1 MLKTKTNSRKAK
13 PVSSI
18 WHFRASEFIRDTGPR
33 NLWLVFGFLI
43 LGMTIT
49 ALASLYLKS
58 EAERAAEREF
68 DFISS
73 EIQLNIADRLAAS
86 AQVLYSGAALFDSS
100 ESVTREGWRT
110 FISQLRIEEQLPGT
124 QGVGFALLIPPD
136 QLEQHIQQIRDEG
149 FLEYAVRPEGD
160 RETYSSIIY
169 LEPFSGRNLRAFGYD
184 MFSEP
189 VRRAAMEQARDENS
203 AVLSGKV
210 VLVQETNEDVQAG
223 TLMYVPIY
231 RKGLPIETVEQRR
244 AAIIGWV
251 YSPYR
256 MTDLMRGTLR
266 NWEAQQGSEH
276 YHLQVYDGDVISAD
290 TLLFDSRS
298 EADIALAAS
307 TPEFSR
313 LTPVD
318 FEGHHWTLRFSQMGG
333 LSTLADYDSFWFML
347 SGGTSFTIIL
357 AGLALSVLRTQV
369 NAQRIAKELTIELK
383 ESEEKYS
390 IIFNNEVYAICIF
403 NLETLEL
410 LDVNKAYE
418 HVYGYSREELL
429 SGMTIHDITAE
440 HQASSEATVKAV
452 NEGTTFIPLRYHR
465 KKDGTVF
472 PVEIVGGPYV
482 WRNRKVMFTLA
493 HDITDRK
500 QDEQELRKLGRAI
513 EQSPA
518 SVVITDTDGNIEY
531 VNPKFTEI
539 TGYTLAEVAGN
550 NPRLLKS
557 GFTTEQEYRNLWDA
571 ITSGIQWQGEFQNR
585 RKSGE
590 LYWEKATIA
599 PVWNDNGQIT
609 NFLAIKE
616 DITQRKQ
623 VEEALHQSENRYR
636 SLAENTQD
644 VIGRFDRTYHHLFA
658 NQAAAK
664 VSGIP
669 AKTFIGKTHRELGF
683 PVEQCIVW
691 EKAIE
696 QVFTK
701 HKPVH
706 EYFDFA
712 GPAGIINFDWWL
724 YPEFDSEG
732 NVVSVL
738 SNVHDITERK
748 QAEELVRAS
757 EQKHRRLFESMT
769 QGVVYYDAEARI
781 ISANP
786 AAERILG
793 FNADQ
798 LQGKT
803 YQNPGWK
810 IYNED
815 ETSIG
820 AEEHPVSIAFRTG
833 RKVDGF
839 TIKMLNPRKQET
851 LWLSVTAIPLFRDGE
866 ERPYQV
872 YSTFED
878 ITSRKLAEEELRTAH
893 LFLNSV
899 IEQSPASLWI
909 SDEHGTLIRMNQAC
923 RDVLHVRDEEVVGK
937 YNILNDNQIKAQ
949 GYMPQVRDVFEKGE
963 TARFL
968 MTYNTAEINDLSLKQ
983 TARVVLDVNI
993 SAIRNSHGKVTNAI
1007 IQHINI
1013 TQLDSM
1019 EKELRQSE
1027 ERYRLLA
1034 TTIPEPI
1041 FMHQEGRVTF
1051 VNNAAL
1057 KLFGAVKAEDLIGTP
1072 IMDRVHPEYRQI
1084 VKERVGG
1091 SADKPEALAT
1101 IEEIFLRLDGSPVNV
1116 EVAANRLIMNG
1127 KATMQVV
1134 AHDVTQRKMMETAL
1148 RASEQKYRLL
1158 FDTMNEG
1165 IALNEIVY
1173 DENGEMIDYRIIE
1186 VNEAFYTTADYQG
1199 SVIGALATKLYGMSL
1214 ETIQAFWHEHKDR
1227 KTVQLT
1233 EFSSPLKGRHF
1244 IVSTSPFIHDRF
1256 VTSFFDITERKT
1268 SEEKVNELNRDFVA
1282 FLENTTDFI
1291 YFKDSNSRIR
1301 FCSQPLADIT
1311 GHASW
1316 RDMIGKH
1323 DLEIFPQ
1330 DVAEIY
1336 YEEEFP
1342 IFSEGLPLLN
1352 KVDPYYDASGKLG
1365 WVNTNKW
1372 PLLDMEG
1379 RVAGV
1384 FGISRDV
1391 TERKKLE
1398 DALLDSELK
1407 LIKAQEAM
1415 HLGNWELNLITNTLT
1430 WSDEIYRLF
1439 EIDRTRFAPSYEGF
1453 LNAIHP
1459 DDRALVNDKY
1469 QYSLK
1474 TREPYHVDH
1483 RLLMPDGRVKWVHEA
1498 CDTDF
1503 DAQGI
1508 PLISR
1513 GTIQDITERKQMEI
1527 DLQAQRDFATQIVN
1541 VMGQGLTV
1549 TDADGRFEFVNPA
1562 YAQLFGYVPADL
1574 IGRRPSDISLPEEEA
1589 VLSEQ
1594 RKQRKK
1600 GQVSTYESR
1609 LIRTDGSI
1617 AHVLI
1622 TGAPREIDG
1631 KYAGA
1636 IAVITD
1642 LTEQKQAENRLRESE
1657 EKYRTVA
1664 NFTYAWEAWRAPD
1677 GTYLYNSPSCEQ
1689 ISGHS
1694 AAEFNTNPDLMLEIT
1709 HPDDQPILIEHQR
1722 AAGGELKDQDLE
1734 IDFRIITPG
1743 GETRWIAHS
1752 CTTVYSEDKHWLG
1765 RRESNLDITD
1775 RKLKEELLFESE
1787 NRYRRL
1793 FETAKDGILI
1803 VDAESG
1809 LIKDVNPFLIE
1820 LLGYSRDQFID
1831 KELWELG
1838 FFRDIVA
1845 NQDNFL
1851 ELQQKQYIRYENL
1864 PLETFD
1870 GRKVNVEFISNVYLV
1885 DNQKVI
1891 QCNIRDI
1898 TARRKAEEKIRLLN
1912 AELEA
1917 LAGTDG
1923 LTGINNHRS
1932 LLKLS
1937 EREFEVAMRYQ
1948 PPLSMMFFDID
1959 HFKQINDTFGHAIG
1973 DEALKLTVET
1983 VCAKLRSADLIGR
1996 YGGDEFVILLP
2007 QTSALD
2013 ALPLAERIHAGIAD
2027 MRLDTNKGPL
2037 TLTISIGIAQ
2047 SIHGTSEHDT
2057 VESLLLR
2064 ADQALY
2070 AAKQAGRNRTVIFDD
2085 RLS

>member
-1 MLKTKTNSRKAK
+1 MIEAKSKSRTTQ
-13 PVSSI
+13 PVLSS
-18 WHFRASEFIRDTGPR
+18 WHFRVSEFIRGTGPR
-33 NLWLVFGFLI
+33 NLWLVFGLLI

-58 EAERAAEREF
+58 EVERAAEREF

-73 EIQLNIADRLAAS
+73 EIQHNIADRLAAS

-100 ESVTREGWRT
+100 ESVTREGWRI
-110 FISQLRIEEQLPGT
+110 FIEQLHIEEQLPGT
-124 QGVGFALLIPPD
+124 QGVGFAIVIPPEELD
-136 QLEQHIQQIRDEG
+136 QHIRQIRDQE
-149 FLEYAVRPEGD
+149 FPQYTVHPVGD
-160 RETYSSIIY
+160 REVYSSIIY
-169 LEPFSGRNLRAFGYD
+169 LEPFSDRNLRAFGYD

-189 VRRAAMEQARDENS
+189 VRRAAMEQARDENT
-203 AVLSGKV
+203 AVLSGRV
-210 VLVQETNEDVQAG
+210 FLVQETSEDVQAG
-223 TLMYVPIY
+223 TLMYVPVY
-231 RKGLPIETVEQRR
+231 RQGMPIETVEQRR

-251 YSPYR
+251 FSPYR

-276 YHLQVYDGDVISAD
+276 YHVQVYDGDVISSD

-298 EADIALAAS
+298 EADKALAAS
-307 TPEFSR
+307 TPEFSK

-318 FEGHHWTLRFSQMGG
+318 FKGHRWTLRFSQMGG
-333 LSTLADYDSFWFML
+333 LSTLTDYDSFWFML
-347 SGGTSFTIIL
+347 SGGTSFTIFL
-357 AGLALSVLRTQV
+357 AGLVLSLLRTQV
-369 NAQRIAKELTIELK
+369 NARQIAQELTVELK

-403 NLETLEL
+403 DLETLQL

-418 HVYGYSREELL
+418 QVYGYSREELL

-440 HQASSEATVKAV
+440 HQASDEAMVKAV
-452 NEGTTFIPLRYHR
+452 NAGTTFIPLGYHR
-465 KKDGTVF
+465 RKDGGIF

-500 QDEQELRKLGRAI
+500 KDEQEIRKLGRAI

-518 SVVITDTDGNIEY
+518 SVVITGVDGSIEY

-539 TGYTLAEVAGN
+539 TGYTLAEAAGGT
-550 NPRLLKS
+550 PRILKS
-557 GFTTEQEYRNLWDA
+557 GHTTEQEYKLLWDT
-571 ITSGIQWQGEFQNR
+571 ITSGHQWQGEFQNR
-585 RKSGE
+585 RKNGE

-599 PVWNDNGQIT
+599 PVWNDLGQIT

-616 DITQRKQ
+616 DITR
-623 VEEALHQSENRYR
+623 
-636 SLAENTQD
+636 
-644 VIGRFDRTYHHLFA
+644 
-658 NQAAAK
+658 
-664 VSGIP
+664 
-669 AKTFIGKTHRELGF
+669 
-683 PVEQCIVW
+683 
-691 EKAIE
+691 
-696 QVFTK
+696 
-701 HKPVH
+701 
-706 EYFDFA
+706 
-712 GPAGIINFDWWL
+712 
-724 YPEFDSEG
+724 
-732 NVVSVL
+732 
-738 SNVHDITERK
+738 RK
-748 QAEELVRAS
+748 QAEEKLLAS
-757 EQKHRRLFESMT
+757 EEKHRRLFETMA
-769 QGVVYYDAEARI
+769 QGVVYYNTEGKI
-781 ISANP
+781 ISANS

-793 FNADQ
+793 VSVDQ
-798 LQGKT
+798 LLGET
-803 YQNPGWK
+803 YQNPDWK
-810 IYNED
+810 IYKENGSSLPKE
-815 ETSIG
+815 S
-820 AEEHPVSIAFRTG
+820 HPISIAFHTG
-833 RKVDGF
+833 QRVDDF
-839 TIKMLNPRKQET
+839 TIKLINPKKQEI
-851 LWLSVTAIPLFRDGE
+851 LWLQVTAIPLFREGKE
-866 ERPYQV
+866 MPYQV

-878 ITSRKLAEEELRTAH
+878 ITRRKQAEEELKAAR
-893 LFLNSV
+893 LFLNNI
-899 IEQSPASLWI
+899 IEHSPNSLWI
-909 SDEHGTLIRMNQAC
+909 SDEHGILIRINQAC
-923 RDVLHVRDEEVVGK
+923 RDVLQFRDEEVIGK
-937 YNILNDNQIKAQ
+937 YNILHDNQIKAQ
-949 GYMPQVRDVFEKGE
+949 GYMSQVQNVFEKGE

-968 MTYNTAEINDLSLKQ
+968 MVYNTADIKGLSLEN
-983 TARVVLDVNI
+983 TVRVVLDVNI
-993 SAIRNSHGKVTNAI
+993 SAIRDSHGKITNAI

-1013 TQLDSM
+1013 TQLDNM

-1041 FMHQEGRVTF
+1041 ILHQDARIIF
-1051 VNNAAL
+1051 VNDAAL
-1057 KLFGAVKAEDLIGTP
+1057 KLFGAERPEDLIGTP
-1072 IMDRVHPEYRQI
+1072 VLDRVHPDYRQI
-1084 VKERVGG
+1084 VLDRI
-1091 SADKPEALAT
+1091 SQADDQASIIPM
-1101 IEEIFLRLDGSPVNV
+1101 IEEKLIRLDGSHINV
-1116 EVAANRLIMNG
+1116 EVAANKLIVNG
-1127 KATMQVV
+1127 RPTIQVV
-1134 AHDVTQRKMMETAL
+1134 AHDITQRKMMEDAI

-1158 FDTMNEG
+1158 FETLNEG

-1173 DENGEMIDYRIIE
+1173 DENGEMIDYRILE
-1186 VNEAFYTTADYQG
+1186 VNEAFYSIADYKG
-1199 SVIGALATKLYGMSL
+1199 AIIGGLATKVYGMTL
-1214 ETIQAFWHEHKDR
+1214 EIIQSFWHEHRHR
-1227 KTVQLT
+1227 KTVQVT
-1233 EFSSPLKGRHF
+1233 EFTSPLNGRHF
-1244 IVSTSPFIHDRF
+1244 IISTSPFIHDHF
-1256 VTSFFDITERKT
+1256 VTSFFDITERKI
-1268 SEEKVNELNRDFVA
+1268 SEERVKELNRDFVA

-1336 YEEEFP
+1336 YEEEFQ

-1365 WVNTNKW
+1365 WINTNKW
-1372 PLLDMEG
+1372 PLLDMKG

-1391 TERKKLE
+1391 TEQKKLE

-1415 HLGNWELNLITNTLT
+1415 HLGNWELNLITNALT
-1430 WSDEIYRLF
+1430 WSEEIYRLF

-1474 TREPYHVDH
+1474 TREHYHVDH

-1508 PLISR
+1508 PMISR

-1562 YAQLFGYVPADL
+1562 YARLFGYVPADL
-1574 IGRRPSDISLPEEEA
+1574 IGRRPADISLPQENA

-1594 RKQRKK
+1594 RKLRRK

-1609 LIRTDGSI
+1609 LIRRDGSV

-1631 KYAGA
+1631 RYAGA

-1642 LTEQKQAENRLRESE
+1642 LTQQKQIENKLRASE

-1694 AAEFNTNPDLMLEIT
+1694 AAEFNTNPNLLLDIT
-1709 HPDDQPILIEHQR
+1709 HPDDQPLLIEHQR

-1803 VDAESG
+1803 VDADSG

-1838 FFRDIVA
+1838 FFKDIVA

-1917 LAGTDG
+1917 LADTDG

-1932 LLKLS
+1932 LLKLA

-1959 HFKQINDTFGHAIG
+1959 YFKQINDTFGHAIG
-1973 DEALKLTVET
+1973 DEALKLTIQT

-2013 ALPLAERIHAGIAD
+2013 ALPLAERIHASIAE
-2027 MRLDTNKGPL
+2027 MRLETNKGPL

-2047 SIHGTSEHDT
+2047 SIHDASELDT

-2070 AAKQAGRNRTVIFDD
+2070 AAKQAGRNRTVIFDE

>member
-1 MLKTKTNSRKAK
+1 MAK
-13 PVSSI
+13 PVSST
-18 WHFRASEFIRDTGPR
+18 WHFRASEFIRGTGPR

-49 ALASLYLKS
+49 ALASLYVKS
-58 EAERAAEREF
+58 EVERAAEREF

-73 EIQLNIADRLAAS
+73 EIQHNIADRLAAS
-86 AQVLYSGAALFDSS
+86 AQVLFSGAALLESS
-100 ESVTREGWRT
+100 GTVTREEWHI
-110 FISQLRIEEQLPGT
+110 FIEQLRIEEQLPGI
-124 QGVGFALLIPPD
+124 QGVGFALLIPPE
-136 QLEQHIQQIRDEG
+136 QLDQHIQQIRDEG
-149 FLEYAVRPEGD
+149 FPQYTVRPEGD
-160 RETYSSIIY
+160 RGIYSSIIY
-169 LEPFSGRNLRAFGYD
+169 LEPFTGRNLRAFGYD

-189 VRRAAMEQARDENS
+189 VRRAAMEQARDENT

-210 VLVQETNEDVQAG
+210 TLVQETNEDVQAG

-276 YHLQVYDGDVISAD
+276 YHLHVYDGDVISTD
-290 TLLFDSRS
+290 NLLFDSRS
-298 EADIALAAS
+298 EADKALAAS

-333 LSTLADYDSFWFML
+333 LSTLADYDSFWFIL

-403 NLETLEL
+403 DLETLQL

-418 HVYGYSREELL
+418 QVYGYSREELL
-429 SGMTIHDITAE
+429 NGMTIHDITAE

-452 NEGTTFIPLRYHR
+452 NDGTTFIPLRYHR

-482 WRNRKVMFTLA
+482 WRNRKVMFALA

-500 QDEQELRKLGRAI
+500 KDEQEIRKLGRAV

-518 SVVITDTDGNIEY
+518 SIVITGVDGSIEY

-539 TGYTLAEVAGN
+539 TGYTLAEAAGG
-550 NPRLLKS
+550 NPRILKS
-557 GFTTEQEYRNLWDA
+557 GYTTEQGYRLLWDT
-571 ITSGIQWQGEFQNR
+571 ITSGDQWQGEFQN
-585 RKSGE
+585 KKKNGE
-590 LYWEKATIA
+590 LYWEKAMIA
-599 PVWNDNGQIT
+599 PVWNDLGQIT

-616 DITQRKQ
+616 DITQRK
-623 VEEALHQSENRYR
+623 
-636 SLAENTQD
+636 
-644 VIGRFDRTYHHLFA
+644 
-658 NQAAAK
+658 
-664 VSGIP
+664 
-669 AKTFIGKTHRELGF
+669 
-683 PVEQCIVW
+683 
-691 EKAIE
+691 
-696 QVFTK
+696 
-701 HKPVH
+701 
-706 EYFDFA
+706 
-712 GPAGIINFDWWL
+712 
-724 YPEFDSEG
+724 
-732 NVVSVL
+732 
-738 SNVHDITERK
+738 
-748 QAEELVRAS
+748 
-757 EQKHRRLFESMT
+757 
-769 QGVVYYDAEARI
+769 
-781 ISANP
+781 
-786 AAERILG
+786 
-793 FNADQ
+793 
-798 LQGKT
+798 
-803 YQNPGWK
+803 
-810 IYNED
+810 
-815 ETSIG
+815 
-820 AEEHPVSIAFRTG
+820 
-833 RKVDGF
+833 
-839 TIKMLNPRKQET
+839 
-851 LWLSVTAIPLFRDGE
+851 
-866 ERPYQV
+866 
-872 YSTFED
+872 
-878 ITSRKLAEEELRTAH
+878 
-893 LFLNSV
+893 
-899 IEQSPASLWI
+899 
-909 SDEHGTLIRMNQAC
+909 
-923 RDVLHVRDEEVVGK
+923 
-937 YNILNDNQIKAQ
+937 
-949 GYMPQVRDVFEKGE
+949 
-963 TARFL
+963 
-968 MTYNTAEINDLSLKQ
+968 
-983 TARVVLDVNI
+983 
-993 SAIRNSHGKVTNAI
+993 
-1007 IQHINI
+1007 
-1013 TQLDSM
+1013 
-1019 EKELRQSE
+1019 
-1027 ERYRLLA
+1027 
-1034 TTIPEPI
+1034 
-1041 FMHQEGRVTF
+1041 
-1051 VNNAAL
+1051 
-1057 KLFGAVKAEDLIGTP
+1057 
-1072 IMDRVHPEYRQI
+1072 
-1084 VKERVGG
+1084 
-1091 SADKPEALAT
+1091 
-1101 IEEIFLRLDGSPVNV
+1101 
-1116 EVAANRLIMNG
+1116 
-1127 KATMQVV
+1127 
-1134 AHDVTQRKMMETAL
+1134 MMEDAI

-1158 FDTMNEG
+1158 FETLNEG
-1165 IALNEIVY
+1165 VALNEIVY
-1173 DENGEMIDYRIIE
+1173 DENGEMIDYRVME
-1186 VNEAFYTTADYQG
+1186 VNEAFYLTADYSG
-1199 SVIGALATKLYGMSL
+1199 PVIGALATKVYGMSL

-1233 EFSSPLKGRHF
+1233 EFSSPLNGRHF
-1244 IVSTSPFIHDRF
+1244 IISTSPFIHDRF
-1256 VTSFFDITERKT
+1256 VTSFFDITDRK
-1268 SEEKVNELNRDFVA
+1268 RA
-1282 FLENTTDFI
+1282 
-1291 YFKDSNSRIR
+1291 
-1301 FCSQPLADIT
+1301 
-1311 GHASW
+1311 
-1316 RDMIGKH
+1316 
-1323 DLEIFPQ
+1323 
-1330 DVAEIY
+1330 
-1336 YEEEFP
+1336 
-1342 IFSEGLPLLN
+1342 
-1352 KVDPYYDASGKLG
+1352 
-1365 WVNTNKW
+1365 
-1372 PLLDMEG
+1372 
-1379 RVAGV
+1379 
-1384 FGISRDV
+1384 
-1391 TERKKLE
+1391 E
-1398 DALLDSELK
+1398 DALRASELGLK
-1407 LIKAQEAM
+1407 RAQAVSQ
-1415 HLGNWELNLITNTLT
+1415 LGNWELDLSADTLT
-1430 WSDEIYRLF
+1430 WSDEIYNLF
-1439 EIDRTRFAPSYEGF
+1439 EIDRGQIEPSYEGF
-1453 LNAIHP
+1453 LNVIHP
-1459 DDRALVNDKY
+1459 HDRALVNDKY
-1469 QYSLK
+1469 QNSLK

-1503 DAQGI
+1503 DAQGN

-1513 GTIQDITERKQMEI
+1513 GTIQDITERKQMEDALRHAHWRAESILEGTQAGTWEWNIQSGETAFNQKWAQIIGYTLDELAPVSIKTWEKFSHPEDLKQSGELLERHFAGELPNYEFESRMKHKDGRWVWVLDRGRVITRTSDGKPLMMFGTHQDITERKQMEI

-1562 YAQLFGYVPADL
+1562 YARLFGYVPADL
-1574 IGRRPSDISLPEEEA
+1574 IGRRPVDISLPEENA

-1594 RKQRKK
+1594 RKRRMK

-1642 LTEQKQAENRLRESE
+1642 LTEQKQVENKLRASE

-1664 NFTYAWEAWRAPD
+1664 NFTYDWEAWRAPD

-1694 AAEFNTNPDLMLEIT
+1694 ASEFNTNPDLMLEIT

-1765 RRESNLDITD
+1765 RRESNRDITD
-1775 RKLKEELLFESE
+1775 RKRKEELLFESE

-1809 LIKDVNPFLIE
+1809 MIKDVNPFLIE
-1820 LLGYSRDQFID
+1820 LLGYSREQFID
-1831 KELWELG
+1831 RELWELG
-1838 FFRDIVA
+1838 FFKDIVA

-1885 DNQKVI
+1885 DNKKVI

-2047 SIHGTSEHDT
+2047 SIHGASEHDT